1 MKVSMAV
8 LLSFVMIAAVMFPTG
23 SMALSGCT
31 PQYVSASGGN
41 VTAVLSGSNA
51 VVKFTA
57 NCTT

>member
-1 MKVSMAV
+1 MKISMAI

-23 SMALSGCT
+23 SIALGGHD
-31 PQYVSASGGN
+31 PQHTSASVGN
-41 VTAVLSGSNA
+41 VTVVLSGSNA